1 MNSIKSNNQ
10 VSLKYER
17 FTPSGFKDK
26 LIRKFE
32 FVAQTQFLRLK
43 NKILYVMKLDLFFE
57 ELLRRKSF

>member
-26 LIRKFE
+26 GIRKFE